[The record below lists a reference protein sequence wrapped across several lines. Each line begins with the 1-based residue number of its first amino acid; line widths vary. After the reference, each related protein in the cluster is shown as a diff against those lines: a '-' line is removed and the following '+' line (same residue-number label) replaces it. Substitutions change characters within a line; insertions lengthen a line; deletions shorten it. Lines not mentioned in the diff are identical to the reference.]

1 MNYAKTR
8 LRIVPLV
15 FLAIAGITA
24 STTSLAQTNAKHQC
38 FNHEGLPTELQQ
50 KSEKYLLEALDT
62 EALFTLV
69 GGLKPMSSGFYDRR
83 VSTSIPRMSE
93 EEATSVMAELGSRR
107 ASKMTDEQKARLAE
121 AKSAADRF
129 TALREIDDL
138 RRIVSTWTC
147 GDEIHADIVHFATP
161 HTGNRH
167 VEGVLFSRP
176 VLADM
181 IQRKEKFF
189 SRWSITPHSN
199 PIEALMAVEYARDAS
214 RFAGYGYLFGYPDEA
229 VRFFVESSIHQDMTG
244 DFVTRDFRAVPTFQ
258 RETGQFTYA
267 VPKGTDVTEA
277 DLRLKERAGAILS
290 AYKVRRAQYVGPG
303 KPGVAAMLRDWFCPT
318 DNKCSPANAAL

>member
-1 MNYAKTR
+1 MNYLKTR
-8 LRIVPLV
+8 QRIAPLV
-15 FLAIAGITA
+15 LLAIAGITL
-24 STTSLAQTNAKHQC
+24 STTSLAQTNTKRQC
-38 FNHEGLPTELQQ
+38 FSNDGLPAELQR

-69 GGLKPMSSGFYDRR
+69 GGLKPMSSGFYDRT

-93 EEATSVMAELGSRR
+93 EEATSIVSEFGSRR
-107 ASKMTDEQKARLAE
+107 VSNLTDEQQGRLTE

-129 TALREIDDL
+129 TALQEVDEM

-161 HTGNRH
+161 YAGNRH
-167 VEGVLFSRP
+167 IEGVLFSRP
-176 VLADM
+176 ALADL
-181 IQRKEKFF
+181 IQRKENFF

-229 VRFFVESSIHQDMTG
+229 VRFFVDSSIHQEMTG
-244 DFVTRDFRAVPTFQ
+244 DFVTRDFRAIPTFQ

-267 VPKGTDVTEA
+267 MPKGTDVTED
-277 DLRLKERAGAILS
+277 DLKLKERAGTILN
-290 AYKVRRAQYVGPG
+290 AYKARRAQYVGPG
-303 KPGVAAMLRDWFCPT
+303 KPGVEAMLRDWFCPT
-318 DNKCSPANAAL
+318 DDECSPTNAAL